1 VDIHPKNSSRMEN
14 RSKLKISNKR
24 DEHGIFFAA
33 GPLIYMTS
41 PRTSRSALY
50 LVLAFGLF
58 ALGSQTPLLADA
70 APAWELK
77 DIKGNTVKLSDFKG
91 KVVIVDF
98 WATWCPP
105 CRAEIPHF
113 VKLQDKYAKQGLVIV
128 GISVDEGGAEVVS
141 SFAKANKINYP
152 IALGNQDVAEQ
163 YGATDGIPTTFV
175 IDRKG
180 NVIAKHLGFTDPD
193 IFENEIKSVL

>member
-1 VDIHPKNSSRMEN
+1 MFMTTPRAL
-14 RSKLKISNKR
+14 RSV
-24 DEHGIFFAA
+24 
-33 GPLIYMTS
+33 
-41 PRTSRSALY
+41 LY
-50 LVLAFGLF
+50 LALAFVLF
-58 ALGSQTPLLADA
+58 ALGSQTPVLADA

-77 DIKGNTVKLSDFKG
+77 DLKGNAVKLSDFKG

-113 VKLQDKYAKQGLVIV
+113 VELQDKYAKQGLVIV
-128 GISVDEGGAEVVS
+128 GISVDEGGADVVS

-152 IALGNQDVAEQ
+152 IALGNQDIAEQ

-175 IDRKG
+175 IDRTG
-180 NVIAKHLGFTDPD
+180 NIVAKHVGLTDPET
-193 IFENEIKSVL
+193 FESEIKSVL